1 MSNNQFFGGV
11 VDVEST
17 DGSVDGSMSPA
28 SNIHSAFSFG
38 GIGSDDSD
46 DDSVMG
52 GDDESISSENDNL
65 DQVASGGF
73 IENVHETQDP
83 PSFNT
88 NNESSL
94 FETESVGDVD
104 ESSLFETESVGG
116 VDESSLF
123 ETESVGDVDESS
135 LFETESVGD
144 VDESPFFETKYVGG
158 VATKN
163 SLIDSS
169 SLTKTIKPNQTHH
182 IKQIAAG
189 SVESA
194 LSEFFTT
201 NV

>member
-104 ESSLFETESVGG
+104 ESSLFETESVGV
-116 VDESSLF
+116 VDESP
-123 ETESVGDVDESS
+123 

-169 SLTKTIKPNQTHH
+169 SLTKPIKPNQTHH